1 MYKKKEYIIIGAII
15 SLTIFLG
22 FMPMIISSCSNKEEE
37 IVEKEEEDHSLLSIT
52 IRGELNV
59 NEINI
64 TIP

>member
-37 IVEKEEEDHSLLSIT
+37 IVEKEEDNSLL
-52 IRGELNV
+52 
-59 NEINI
+59 
-64 TIP
+64 